1 MNLNFNTR
9 REFLRTTVLGGAL
22 SWTVPAFVL
31 ETMDSLQAESLNSA
45 TSASTGKDNPILV
58 VIQLAGGNDGLNTV
72 VPYTNDFYFKA
83 RPSLKIDS
91 KQILPINE
99 TLGFHPSLAGFQK
112 LYGAGNFALVQ
123 GVGYPNPNRSHFR
136 STEIWQTGSDS
147 DRNEKYGWIGKY
159 FDHDCLGADPTVGIN
174 IGQQTPQAF
183 SSRKPTGVTLSNPET
198 YRFLEPGAKSPG
210 GNSSEQLFRE
220 LNQMRDS
227 SENGDSNSGQSI
239 QMIGGSTHSED
250 SPVDFLERTSL
261 DAQLSS
267 DQILAVARQTKNLV
281 DYPKNSFAN
290 ELKLISRLIGG
301 GMSTRVY
308 YTSQGG
314 YDTHTNQANTHTRL
328 MQELGD
334 SLFAFCEDLKKQGN
348 FNRVT
353 ILTFSEFGRRVSQNA
368 NGGTDHGAAAPL
380 YVMGGG
386 VKGGLYGKYP
396 SLNPNDL
403 HDGDLVH
410 SIDFREVYAGV
421 LEKCLKVK
429 SSAILGR
436 EFTPLNVFI

>member
-1 MNLNFNTR
+1 MPLSFNTR
-9 REFLRTTVLGGAL
+9 REFLQTSLLGGAL

-31 ETMDSLQAESLNSA
+31 ETMNNLQAEALNASTA
-45 TSASTGKDNPILV
+45 ISTGKDNPILI
-58 VIQLAGGNDGLNTV
+58 VIQLAGGNDGLNTI
-72 VPYTNDFYFKA
+72 VPYTNDFYFNA
-83 RPSLKIDS
+83 RPTLKQDP
-91 KQILPINE
+91 KQILAINE
-99 TLGFHPSLAGFQK
+99 SIGFHPNLTGFQK

-136 STEIWQTGSDS
+136 STEIWHTGSDS
-147 DRNEKYGWIGKY
+147 NRNEKYGWIGKY
-159 FDHDCLGADPTVGIN
+159 FDHDCEGSDPTVGIN
-174 IGQQTPQAF
+174 IGQQAPQAF
-183 SSRKPTGVTLSNPET
+183 TSVKPTGVTLTNPET
-198 YRFLEPGAKSPG
+198 YRFLNSDRNESS
-210 GNSSEQLFRE
+210 GNSTEKVFRE
-220 LNQMRDS
+220 LNQMSDL
-227 SENGDSNSGQSI
+227 SENSDSNSGQTI
-239 QMIGGSTHSED
+239 QMIGGHSHRED

-261 DAQLSS
+261 DAQVSS
-267 DQILAVARQTKNLV
+267 DQILNVAKKSKNLV

-290 ELKLISRLIGG
+290 ELKLISRLIAGG
-301 GMSTRVY
+301 LPTRVY

-314 YDTHTNQANTHTRL
+314 YDTHTNQINSHNRL

-334 SLFAFCEDLKKQGN
+334 SLFAFCEDLKQQGN

-396 SLNPNDL
+396 SLNPKDL
-403 HDGDLVH
+403 HDGDLIHQV
-410 SIDFREVYAGV
+410 DFREVYAGI

-429 SSAILGR
+429 SQTILGR
-436 EFTPLNVFI
+436 EFTPLNLFS